1 MTKRKD
7 SAEKAILPKW
17 RIVKTTPILRL
28 RASPTE
34 QALPTISRRLE
45 GTANDVVST
54 SDVGFQGY
62 GFLYVRQTT
71 RGISHMQRQIARD
84 MPTRRQRKMLT
95 AELLIL

>member
-54 SDVGFQGY
+54 SDCWVP
-62 GFLYVRQTT
+62 RIW
-71 RGISHMQRQIARD
+71 ISLCASND
-84 MPTRRQRKMLT
+84 
-95 AELLIL
+95 